1 MKHFSGKV
9 AAITGAASGMGRQLA
24 IRLAERGCHVA
35 ISDVNAAELEIT
47 AERARAYGV
56 RVSTRVLDVSDRA
69 SMQAWADDTAA
80 EHGKVVADA
89 RGEVLRGLE
98 VVEFCCGIPHLPKE
112 ELSENV
118 GTVQMI

>member
-1 MKHFSGKV
+1 MKNFSGKV

-47 AERARAYGV
+47 AERARAHGV

-69 SMQAWADDTAA
+69 AMQAWADDTAA
-80 EHGKVVADA
+80 E
-89 RGEVLRGLE
+89 
-98 VVEFCCGIPHLPKE
+98 
-112 ELSENV
+112 
-118 GTVQMI
+118 